1 MMVDKATI
9 NDIDDGGIE
18 PTVVTTVVDNETPEL
33 GVLGHI
39 FKFLVQANT
48 WGEVPAHI
56 PQALSPA
63 AGETEVEK

>member
-9 NDIDDGGIE
+9 NDIENGVVE

-33 GVLGHI
+33 GVFGHI

-56 PQALSPA
+56 PQALSPG
-63 AGETEVEK
+63 AGGTEVEK

>member
-9 NDIDDGGIE
+9 NDIENGDVE